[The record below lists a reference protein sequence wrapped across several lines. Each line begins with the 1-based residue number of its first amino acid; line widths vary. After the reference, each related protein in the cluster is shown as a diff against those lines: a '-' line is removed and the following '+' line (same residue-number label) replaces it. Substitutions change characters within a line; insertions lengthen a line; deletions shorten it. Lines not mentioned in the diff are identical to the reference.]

1 MALADSLRQIDPE
14 SLPPIKRLALR
25 PALFLTA
32 VIDQCAH
39 DKVIIRASGLAY
51 ASLLASVPLVAVLFA
66 LFVAFAAF
74 DDVEARLRDVVL
86 SQLLPARQEE
96 IVGYL
101 QQFAANTR
109 GLGLVGF
116 VLLVITAILLLDN
129 VESNFNEIWHVSS
142 RRSLIS
148 KITAYTSVLVFGSV
162 FLGASLSIS
171 ARIKAALFAG
181 TRTDLSL
188 ISRFGSS
195 LLPLGLTFVALLMM
209 YLVIPFSR
217 VRLPCAV
224 SGAAVAAV
232 LWELA
237 KNVFANT
244 IGESVQY
251 STLYGSLAVVP
262 IFLVWLYLSWI
273 IVLLGLEVAYTHQ
286 HFLVLARYRA
296 VEDPT
301 PRDRV
306 ALALKLFI
314 VVAERYQ
321 NGQPPPTFDDLARRF
336 LVPLRW
342 VESHACRLVEAGLVT
357 QVSSRDNSADALL
370 PSRPLEDVQI
380 AEVVDAIWNGRLPR
394 RPSSEPVETAVEVL
408 VTRLRDAGDE
418 AVGRTSVRDF
428 LAGLEAEGPHADV
441 TPSSGPEQ
449 RAP

>member
-14 SLPPIKRLALR
+14 SLPPIQRLALR
-25 PALFLTA
+25 PALFVTA
-32 VIDQCAH
+32 LIDQCAH
-39 DKVIIRASGLAY
+39 DKLIIRASGLAY

-74 DDVEARLRDVVL
+74 DDIEARLREVVL

-96 IVGYL
+96 IIGYL
-101 QQFAANTR
+101 QKFALNTR
-109 GLGLVGF
+109 GLGMVGF

-129 VESNFNEIWHVSS
+129 VESNFNEMWHVSS
-142 RRSLIS
+142 RRSVIS

-181 TRTDLSL
+181 TRPELSL
-188 ISRFGSS
+188 FSRFGTS

-209 YLVIPFSR
+209 YLVIPHGR

-237 KNVFANT
+237 KNLFANT

-306 ALALKLFI
+306 ALALKLFV
-314 VVAERYQ
+314 VVADRFRQ
-321 NGQPPPTFDDLARRF
+321 GLPPPTFDELARRF
-336 LVPLRW
+336 VVPLRW
-342 VESHACRLVEAGLVT
+342 VESHALRLVEAGLLT
-357 QVSSRDNSADALL
+357 QAGSRDNSEDALL
-370 PSRPLEDVQI
+370 PSRPLEDI
-380 AEVVDAIWNGRLPR
+380 RISDVVGAIWDGRLPR
-394 RPSSEPVETAVEVL
+394 TASPGTMETAVDEL
-408 VTRLRDAGDE
+408 VTRLRDAGDD
-418 AVGRTSVRDF
+418 AVGRASVRDF
-428 LAGLEAEGPHADV
+428 LAGLETESTDM
-441 TPSSGPEQ
+441 S
-449 RAP
+449 R